1 MAGQG
6 VGVRAS
12 PIPCSPSEMQDL
24 SYSTTV
30 EDMKPRIV
38 IQITKNTTQE
48 RYLWKELLLKHSKCN
63 PLESEGA
70 HTTAV
75 RWWCLQP

>member
-6 VGVRAS
+6 AGVRAS

-48 RYLWKELLLKHSKCN
+48 RYI
-63 PLESEGA
+63 
-70 HTTAV
+70 
-75 RWWCLQP
+75 